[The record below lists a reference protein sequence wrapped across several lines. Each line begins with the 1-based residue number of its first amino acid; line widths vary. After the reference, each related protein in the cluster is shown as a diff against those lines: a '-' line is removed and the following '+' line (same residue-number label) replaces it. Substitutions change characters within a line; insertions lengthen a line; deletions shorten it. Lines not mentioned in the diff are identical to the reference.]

1 MWRAVVF
8 LSSECQQ
15 ARVGVAKPI
24 ACVRRY
30 RPFLEIIETILV
42 FRLFRKTDDIYERR
56 MTIYHMSHSWQVH
69 VVTHW
74 QPWQVANMLKRKCFK
89 MTTPSAARDG
99 NFVQM
104 TTLSFQNGHHFADNI
119 FRCIFVS
126 EKFCILIKISLK
138 FVPKGQIDNN
148 PALVQIM
155 AWRRPGD
162 KPLSE
167 PMLTRFTDAYMR
179 H

>member
-1 MWRAVVF
+1 MHQISHNAPFSDRNVHT
-8 LSSECQQ
+8 C
-15 ARVGVAKPI
+15 VGYRTGALWDLCDRF
-24 ACVRRY
+24 CVRT
-30 RPFLEIIETILV
+30 LLLV
-42 FRLFRKTDDIYERR
+42 FQLFRKTDDIYERR

-69 VVTHW
+69 VITLW
-74 QPWQVANMLKRKCFK
+74 QPLQVANMLKRKCFK
-89 MTTPSAARDG
+89 MTTPSAASDA

-104 TTLSFQNGHHFADNI
+104 TFSFQNGNHSAENI
-119 FRCIFVS
+119 FRCIFMNQ
-126 EKFCILIKISLK
+126 KICIFIKISLK
-138 FVPKGQIDNN
+138 FVPKVPIDNN
-148 PALVQIM
+148 RALVQIM